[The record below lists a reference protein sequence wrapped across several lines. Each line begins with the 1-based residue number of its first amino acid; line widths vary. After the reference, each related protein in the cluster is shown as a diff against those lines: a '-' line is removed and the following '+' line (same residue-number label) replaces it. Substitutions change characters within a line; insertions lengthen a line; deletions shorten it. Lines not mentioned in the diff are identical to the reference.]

1 MTFGLIDYAILLTYL
16 AGMVWI
22 GFLFAGRQKTS
33 EDFFLAGRKLPWLA
47 VAMSMYASL
56 TSAVTY
62 MGLPGLA
69 YRSNVTLL
77 AVAVVSPLL
86 TPILIYLFYPVYRK
100 LNITTSYE
108 YIGVRFGE
116 TARKTSAVLFLLA
129 RLGWMATVIYAPA
142 LALSIATGLPL
153 LLSILLMGGIATLY
167 TVMGGLAAV
176 VWTDVAQF
184 ITLIGGAI
192 VVAIFLTHLSPDGVT
207 GIIAFARDNNHLQL
221 DGSISLFRMTL
232 TGVAISFFFQMMQD
246 YGTDQVTVQR
256 LLAVKTKG
264 GMAKA
269 ILFNAV
275 TDFCL
280 VCLLLFIG
288 LGLFAYYQQHPG
300 TLPEAIVGDQI
311 FPYFIAHVLP
321 TGLSGLLIAA
331 IFAAAMS
338 SMDSGI
344 NSMATVVV
352 NDFIFPMVG
361 KKDDRHTVR
370 LARILTTVFGTLAT
384 ALSIYLFFFSKSKG
398 IIETFATFMGLFSAP
413 VLALFLL
420 GLLTK
425 RGSFVAWIP
434 AAILSIVF
442 TGWLQSTEVSW
453 IWYFPVGFG
462 ISFAGAWL
470 FSQIKRPS
478 CTKKGKPLQA
488 SPSDTNRV

>member
-1 MTFGLIDYAILLTYL
+1 MQFGPIDYTILLIYL
-16 AGMVWI
+16 AAMVWI
-22 GFLFAGRQKTS
+22 GFLFAGKQKTA
-33 EDFFLAGRKLPWLA
+33 EDFFLAGRKMPWLA

-86 TPILIYLFYPVYRK
+86 APILIFVFYPVYRK

-108 YIGVRFGE
+108 YIGIRFGE
-116 TARKTSAVLFLLA
+116 AARKTAASLFLCA

-153 LLSILLMGGIATLY
+153 VFSILTMGILATLY

-176 VWTDVAQF
+176 LWTDVVQF

-192 VVAIFLTHLSPDGVT
+192 VVAVFLVHFSPDGAA
-207 GIIAFARDNNHLQL
+207 GIIHFARENNHLQL
-221 DGSISLFRMTL
+221 DGSVSLWRMTL

-256 LLAVKTKG
+256 LLSTKTKG

-269 ILFNAV
+269 ILFNAG
-275 TDFCL
+275 TDFCI
-280 VCLLLFIG
+280 VSLLLFIG
-288 LGLFAYYQQHPG
+288 LGLFAYYQLNPG
-300 TLPEAIVGDQI
+300 ALPEAISGDKI

-352 NDFIFPMVG
+352 NDFIFP
-361 KKDDRHTVR
+361 
-370 LARILTTVFGTLAT
+370 
-384 ALSIYLFFFSKSKG
+384 
-398 IIETFATFMGLFSAP
+398 
-413 VLALFLL
+413 
-420 GLLTK
+420 
-425 RGSFVAWIP
+425 
-434 AAILSIVF
+434 
-442 TGWLQSTEVSW
+442 
-453 IWYFPVGFG
+453 
-462 ISFAGAWL
+462 
-470 FSQIKRPS
+470 
-478 CTKKGKPLQA
+478 
-488 SPSDTNRV
+488 

>member
-1 MTFGLIDYAILLTYL
+1 MQFGGIDYAILLIYL
-16 AGMVWI
+16 AAMVGI
-22 GFLFAGRQKTS
+22 GFLFAGKQKTA
-33 EDFFLAGRKLPWLA
+33 EDFFLAGRRMPWLA

-86 TPILIYLFYPVYRK
+86 APILIFVFYPVYRK
-100 LNITTSYE
+100 MNITTSYE
-108 YIGVRFGE
+108 YIGIRFGAP
-116 TARKTSAVLFLLA
+116 ARKTAAALFLFA

-153 LLSILLMGGIATLY
+153 VFSILTMGILATLY

-176 VWTDVAQF
+176 LWTDVVQF
-184 ITLIGGAI
+184 VTLIGGAI
-192 VVAIFLTHLSPDGVT
+192 VVAVFLIHFSPDGAA

-221 DGSISLFRMTL
+221 DGSISLWRMTL

-256 LLAVKTKG
+256 LLSTKTKG

-269 ILFNAV
+269 ILFNAG
-275 TDFCL
+275 TDFCI
-280 VCLLLFIG
+280 VSLLLFIG
-288 LGLFAYYQQHPG
+288 LGLFAYYQLNPG
-300 TLPEAIVGDQI
+300 ALPEAISGDKI

-352 NDFIFPMVG
+352 NDFIG
-361 KKDDRHTVR
+361 EGQNAVR
-370 LARILTTVFGTLAT
+370 RARIVTAGLGVLAT
-384 ALSIYLFFFSKSKG
+384 ALSVWLFFFSRAEG

-420 GLLTK
+420 GLLTQ
-425 RGSFVAWIP
+425 RGSFKAWIP
-434 AAILSIVF
+434 AAALSLAV

-453 IWYFPVGFG
+453 IWYFPSGFFTSFVGG
-462 ISFAGAWL
+462 WILSRI
-470 FSQIKRPS
+470 QRP
-478 CTKKGKPLQA
+478 A
-488 SPSDTNRV
+488 SL

>member
-1 MTFGLIDYAILLTYL
+1 MHFGGIDYAILLIYL
-16 AGMVWI
+16 AIMVWI
-22 GFLFAGRQKTS
+22 GFLFAGRQKTA
-33 EDFFLAGRKLPWLA
+33 EDFFLAGRRMPWLA

-86 TPILIYLFYPVYRK
+86 APILIFVFYPIYRK

-108 YIGVRFGE
+108 YIGIRFGAP
-116 TARKTSAVLFLLA
+116 ARKTAAALFLFA

-153 LLSILLMGGIATLY
+153 IASILTMGVLATLY

-176 VWTDVAQF
+176 LWTDVVQF

-192 VVAIFLTHLSPDGVT
+192 VVAVFLIHFSPDGAA
-207 GIIAFARDNNHLQL
+207 GILAFARDNNHLQL
-221 DGSISLFRMTL
+221 DGSISLWRMTL

-256 LLAVKTKG
+256 LLSTKTKG

-269 ILFNAV
+269 ILFNAG
-275 TDFCL
+275 TDFCI
-280 VCLLLFIG
+280 VSLLLFIG
-288 LGLFAYYQQHPG
+288 LGLFAYYQLNPG
-300 TLPEAIVGDQI
+300 ALPDAISGDKI

-352 NDFIFPMVG
+352 NDFIFPIIG
-361 KKDDRHTVR
+361 RNRFSDSSTVR
-370 LARILTTVFGTLAT
+370 LARIVTAGLGVLAT
-384 ALSIYLFFFSKSKG
+384 ALSAYLFFFSKAEG
-398 IIETFATFMGLFSAP
+398 IIVSA
-413 VLALFLL
+413 
-420 GLLTK
+420 
-425 RGSFVAWIP
+425 RR
-434 AAILSIVF
+434 
-442 TGWLQSTEVSW
+442 ST
-453 IWYFPVGFG
+453 P
-462 ISFAGAWL
+462 
-470 FSQIKRPS
+470 
-478 CTKKGKPLQA
+478 
-488 SPSDTNRV
+488 

>member
-1 MTFGLIDYAILLTYL
+1 MTFGGIDYAILLIYL
-16 AGMVWI
+16 AAMVGI
-22 GFLFAGRQKTS
+22 GLLFAGRQKTA
-33 EDFFLAGRKLPWLA
+33 EDFFLAGRRMPWLA

-86 TPILIYLFYPVYRK
+86 APILIFVFYPVYRR
-100 LNITTSYE
+100 LGITTSYQ
-108 YIGVRFGE
+108 YIGIRFGAAAQK
-116 TARKTSAVLFLLA
+116 TAAALFLLA

-142 LALSIATGLPL
+142 MALSIATGLPL
-153 LLSILLMGGIATLY
+153 LASILTMGLLATLY
-167 TVMGGLAAV
+167 TVAGGLAAV
-176 VWTDVAQF
+176 LWTDVVQF
-184 ITLIGGAI
+184 VTLIGGAV
-192 VVAIFLTHLSPDGVT
+192 VVALFLVHFAPDGAS
-207 GIIAFARDNNHLQL
+207 GIIAFAKENNHLQL

-256 LLAVKTKG
+256 LLSTKSKG

-269 ILFNAV
+269 IVFNSAV
-275 TDFCL
+275 DFCIIS
-280 VCLLLFIG
+280 LLLFIG
-288 LGLFAYYQQHPG
+288 LGLFAFYQSG
-300 TLPEAIVGDQI
+300 VAALPPDIGGDQI

-321 TGLSGLLIAA
+321 SGLSGLLIAA

-361 KKDDRHTVR
+361 KKEEQSAVR
-370 LARILTTVFGTLAT
+370 LARTVTALLGVLAT
-384 ALSIYLFFFSKSKG
+384 ALSTWLFYFTEAEG
-398 IIETFATFMGLFSAP
+398 IIEMFATFMGLFSAP

-420 GLLTK
+420 GLLTRK
-425 RGSFVAWIP
+425 GCFRAWIP
-434 AAILSIVF
+434 AAVLGIAL
-442 TGWLQSTEVSW
+442 TAWLQSTEVSW
-453 IWYFPVGFG
+453 IWYFP
-462 ISFAGAWL
+462 AGLLTTLVTSL
-470 FSQIKRPS
+470 FLSLLPARP
-478 CTKKGKPLQA
+478 A
-488 SPSDTNRV
+488 H

>member
-1 MTFGLIDYAILLTYL
+1 MQFGSIDYTILLIYL
-16 AGMVWI
+16 AAMVWI
-22 GFLFAGRQKTS
+22 GLRFAGRQKTAD
-33 EDFFLAGRKLPWLA
+33 DFFLAGHNMPWLA

-86 TPILIYLFYPVYRK
+86 APILIFVFYPVYRK

-108 YIGVRFGE
+108 YIGIRFGE
-116 TARKTSAVLFLLA
+116 SARKTAAMLFLLA

-153 LLSILLMGGIATLY
+153 IASILTMGVLATLY
-167 TVMGGLAAV
+167 TVAGGLAAV
-176 VWTDVAQF
+176 LWTDVVQF
-184 ITLIGGAI
+184 VMLIGGAI
-192 VVAIFLTHLSPDGVT
+192 FVAVFLTRLCPDGVS
-207 GIIAFARDNNHLQL
+207 GIIHFARDNDHLQL
-221 DGSISLFRMTL
+221 DGSISLWRMTL

-256 LLAVKTKG
+256 LMATKTKG

-269 ILFNAV
+269 IVFNSTV
-275 TDFCL
+275 DFFIIT
-280 VCLLLFIG
+280 LLLFIG
-288 LGLFAYYQQHPG
+288 LGLFAYYQLNPD
-300 TLPEAIVGDQI
+300 TLPEAISGDKI

-321 TGLSGLLIAA
+321 VGLSGLLIAA

-352 NDFIFPMVG
+352 NDFISPMFG
-361 KKDDRHTVR
+361 KRNDGETVR
-370 LARILTTVFGTLAT
+370 LARIVTAALGILAT
-384 ALSIYLFFFSKSKG
+384 ALSIYLFFVSKAEG

-425 RGSFVAWIP
+425 RGSFKAWIP
-434 AAILSIVF
+434 AAVVSIVATF
-442 TGWLQSTEVSW
+442 WMQTTEISW
-453 IWYFPVGFG
+453 IWYFPAGFA
-462 ISFAGAWL
+462 ISFIGGWVLSFWVDTRSRIREA
-470 FSQIKRPS
+470 RP
-478 CTKKGKPLQA
+478 TIYLL
-488 SPSDTNRV
+488 R

>member
-1 MTFGLIDYAILLTYL
+1 MQFGGIDYVILLVYL
-16 AGMVWI
+16 AAMVWI
-22 GFLFAGRQKTS
+22 GFRFAGRQKTP
-33 EDFFLAGRKLPWLA
+33 EDFFLAGRKMPWIA

-86 TPILIYLFYPVYRK
+86 APVLIYVFYPVYRR
-100 LNITTSYE
+100 LGITTSYE
-108 YIGVRFGE
+108 YIGIRFGA
-116 TARKTSAVLFLLA
+116 TARKTAAALFLFA

-153 LLSILLMGGIATLY
+153 LISILLMGGIATLY

-176 VWTDVAQF
+176 IWTDVAQF
-184 ITLIGGAI
+184 ITLIGGAMI
-192 VVAIFLTHLSPDGVT
+192 VALFLTRLSPDGAA
-207 GIIAFARDNNHLQL
+207 GIITFARDSNHLQL
-221 DGSISLFRMTL
+221 DGSVSLFRMTL

-256 LLAVKTKG
+256 LLAVKTKSG
-264 GMAKA
+264 TVKA
-269 ILFNAV
+269 ILFNAA
-275 TDFCL
+275 TDFFIIS
-280 VCLLLFIG
+280 LLLFIG
-288 LGLFAYYQQHPG
+288 LGLFAYYQQNPG
-300 TLPEAIVGDQI
+300 ALPEAISGDRI

-321 TGLSGLLIAA
+321 SGLSGLLIAA

-344 NSMATVVV
+344 NSMATVVI
-352 NDFIFPMVG
+352 NDFIAPSGG
-361 KKDDRHTVR
+361 KAQQESGSVLR
-370 LARILTTVFGTLAT
+370 LARLLTAVFGALAT
-384 ALSIYLFFFSKSKG
+384 ALAVYLFFFSGTKG

-425 RGSFVAWIP
+425 RGLFKAWIP
-434 AAILSIVF
+434 AALAGIVF
-442 TGWLQSTEVSW
+442 TAWLQTTDVSW
-453 IWYFPVGFG
+453 IWYFPAGFAVT
-462 ISFAGAWL
+462 FAAAWTGSML
-470 FSQIKRPS
+470 FSRP
-478 CTKKGKPLQA
+478 
-488 SPSDTNRV
+488 V

>member
-1 MTFGLIDYAILLTYL
+1 MNFGILNFSILLAYL
-16 AGMVWI
+16 AVMVWI
-22 GFLFAGRQKTS
+22 GLRFAGRQKTAD
-33 EDFFLAGRKLPWLA
+33 DFFLAGRNMPWLA

-86 TPILIYLFYPVYRK
+86 APILITVFYPVYRK

-108 YIGVRFGE
+108 YIGIRFGPA
-116 TARKTSAVLFLLA
+116 ARKTAAALFLLA

-142 LALSIATGLPL
+142 MALSIATGLPL
-153 LLSILLMGGIATLY
+153 LASILLMGLLATLY
-167 TVMGGLAAV
+167 TVAGGLAAV
-176 VWTDVAQF
+176 LWTDVVQF
-184 ITLIGGAI
+184 VMLIGGAI
-192 VVAIFLTHLSPDGVT
+192 FVAAVLCAKHPDGAS
-207 GIIAFARDNNHLQL
+207 GILSFAQTHDHLQL
-221 DGSISLFRMTL
+221 DGSISLWRMTL

-256 LLAVKTKG
+256 LLATKTKR

-269 ILFNAV
+269 ILFNAGV
-275 TDFCL
+275 DFCIIT
-280 VCLLLFIG
+280 LLLFIG
-288 LGLFAYYQQHPG
+288 LGLFAYYQLNPG
-300 TLPEAIVGDQI
+300 LLPEHISGDKI
-311 FPYFIAHVLP
+311 FPYFIVSALP
-321 TGLSGLLIAA
+321 AGISGLLIAA

-352 NDFIFPMVG
+352 NDFTGEGDHVI
-361 KKDDRHTVR
+361 KR
-370 LARILTTVFGTLAT
+370 ARIVTAALGILAT
-384 ALSIYLFFFSKSKG
+384 GLSVLLFFVAKAEG

-425 RGSFVAWIP
+425 RGRFGAWVP
-434 AAILSIVF
+434 AAAIGISSTL
-442 TGWLQSTEVSW
+442 WLQQATDVSW
-453 IWYFPVGFG
+453 IWYFPAGFSVTFG
-462 ISFAGAWL
+462 LSLIFSL
-470 FSQIKRPS
+470 FQK
-478 CTKKGKPLQA
+478 
-488 SPSDTNRV
+488 NRHAQTA

>member
-1 MTFGLIDYAILLTYL
+1 MHFGGIDYAILLIYL
-16 AGMVWI
+16 VAMVGI
-22 GFLFAGRQKTS
+22 GFLFAGKQKTA
-33 EDFFLAGRKLPWLA
+33 EDFFLAGRKMPWLA

-86 TPILIYLFYPVYRK
+86 APILIFVFYPVYRK

-108 YIGVRFGE
+108 YIGIRFGE
-116 TARKTSAVLFLLA
+116 AARKTAAALFLFA

-153 LLSILLMGGIATLY
+153 VFSILTMGILATLY

-176 VWTDVAQF
+176 LWTDVVQF

-192 VVAIFLTHLSPDGVT
+192 VVAVFLVHFSPNGAT
-207 GIIAFARDNNHLQL
+207 GIIAFARENNHLQL
-221 DGSISLFRMTL
+221 DGSISLWRMTL

-256 LLAVKTKG
+256 LLSTKTKG

-269 ILFNAV
+269 ILFNAG
-275 TDFCL
+275 TDFCI
-280 VCLLLFIG
+280 VSLLLFIG
-288 LGLFAYYQQHPG
+288 LGLFAYYQLNPG
-300 TLPEAIVGDQI
+300 ALPENISGDKI

-352 NDFIFPMVG
+352 TDFIFPMFG
-361 KKDDRHTVR
+361 KKDDKQTVR
-370 LARILTTVFGTLAT
+370 LARIVTALLGVLAT
-384 ALSIYLFFFSKSKG
+384 ALSVYLFFMSSAKG

-413 VLALFLL
+413 VLALFLI

-425 RGSFVAWIP
+425 RGSFKAWIP
-434 AAILSIVF
+434 AAVLSIAF
-442 TGWLQSTEVSW
+442 TGWMQTTEISW
-453 IWYFPVGFG
+453 IWYFPAGFAITFG
-462 ISFAGAWL
+462 GAWAGSML
-470 FSQIKRPS
+470 F
-478 CTKKGKPLQA
+478 
-488 SPSDTNRV
+488 NRSV

>member
-1 MTFGLIDYAILLTYL
+1 MSFSPLDTAILLIYL
-16 AGMVWI
+16 AAMVWI
-22 GFLFAGRQKTS
+22 GFLFAGRQKTA
-33 EDFFLAGRKLPWLA
+33 EDFFLAGRKMPWLA

-69 YRSNVTLL
+69 YRNNVTLL

-86 TPILIYLFYPVYRK
+86 APVLIFVFYPTYRK
-100 LNITTSYE
+100 LGITTSYE
-108 YIGVRFGE
+108 YIGIRFGA
-116 TARKTSAVLFLLA
+116 TARRTAASLFILA

-153 LLSILLMGGIATLY
+153 VFSILTMGLLATLY

-176 VWTDVAQF
+176 LWTDVVQF

-192 VVAIFLTHLSPDGVT
+192 AVAMFLINFSPNGAA
-207 GIIAFARDNNHLQL
+207 GIIAFARDHNHLQL
-221 DGSISLFRMTL
+221 DGTISLWRMTL

-256 LLAVKTKG
+256 LIATKTRK

-269 ILFNAV
+269 ILFNAG

-280 VCLLLFIG
+280 VSLLLFIG
-288 LGLFAYYQQHPG
+288 LGLFAYYQTHPG
-300 TLPEAIVGDQI
+300 ALPDAISGDKI

-352 NDFIFPMVG
+352 NDFIFPILG
-361 KKDDRHTVR
+361 KEKLEGATVIR
-370 LARILTTVFGTLAT
+370 LARIVTALLGVLAT
-384 ALSIYLFFFSKSKG
+384 ALSVYLFFVTRAKG
-398 IIETFATFMGLFSAP
+398 IIETFATFMGLFNAP

-420 GLLTK
+420 GLLT
-425 RGSFVAWIP
+425 RQGRFRAWIP
-434 AAILSIVF
+434 AAVLGIGF
-442 TGWLQSTEVSW
+442 TGWLQFTTVSW
-453 IWYFPVGFG
+453 IWYFPSGFL
-462 ISFAGAWL
+462 ITFAGSL
-470 FSQIKRPS
+470 LLSQIFTRS
-478 CTKKGKPLQA
+478 
-488 SPSDTNRV
+488 NRLNNR

>member
-1 MTFGLIDYAILLTYL
+1 MQFGPIDYAMLLIYL
-16 AGMVWI
+16 AAMVWV
-22 GFLFAGRQKTS
+22 GFLFADKQKTS
-33 EDFFLAGRKLPWLA
+33 EDFFLAGRNMPWLA

-86 TPILIYLFYPVYRK
+86 APVLIYVFYPVYRK
-100 LNITTSYE
+100 LGITTSYE
-108 YIGVRFGE
+108 YIGIRFGE
-116 TARKTSAVLFLLA
+116 TARKTAAALFLLA

-153 LLSILLMGGIATLY
+153 LISILLMGGIATLY

-176 VWTDVAQF
+176 IWTDVAQF

-192 VVAIFLTHLSPDGVT
+192 VVALFLIRLSPDGAT
-207 GIIAFARDNNHLQL
+207 GIITFARDNNHLQL

-256 LLAVKTKG
+256 LLSTRTKG

-288 LGLFAYYQQHPG
+288 LGLFSYYQQNPG
-300 TLPEAIVGDQI
+300 ALPEGISGDRI
-311 FPYFIAHVLP
+311 FPYFVAHVLP
-321 TGLSGLLIAA
+321 TGLSGLLVAA

-344 NSMATVVV
+344 NSMATVVI
-352 NDFIFPMVG
+352 NDFILPAGGNTQQESGSVL
-361 KKDDRHTVR
+361 R
-370 LARILTTVFGTLAT
+370 LARILTAVFGLLAT
-384 ALSIYLFFFSKSKG
+384 ALAAYLFFFSKTRG

-425 RGSFVAWIP
+425 RGSFTAWIP
-434 AAILSIVF
+434 AALAGIAF
-442 TGWLQSTEVSW
+442 TGWLQTTDVSW
-453 IWYFPVGFG
+453 IWYFPAGFAVT
-462 ISFAGAWL
+462 FTAAWTRSLL
-470 FSQIKRPS
+470 FSRP
-478 CTKKGKPLQA
+478 A
-488 SPSDTNRV
+488 

>member
-1 MTFGLIDYAILLTYL
+1 MQFGGIDYAILLIYL
-16 AGMVWI
+16 AAMVWI
-22 GFLFAGRQKTS
+22 GFLFAGKQKTA
-33 EDFFLAGRKLPWLA
+33 EDFFLAGRKMPWLA

-86 TPILIYLFYPVYRK
+86 APILIFVFYPVYRK

-108 YIGVRFGE
+108 YIGIRFGAA
-116 TARKTSAVLFLLA
+116 ARKTAAALFLFA

-153 LLSILLMGGIATLY
+153 VFSILTMGLLATLY

-176 VWTDVAQF
+176 LWTDVVQF
-184 ITLIGGAI
+184 ITLIGGAM
-192 VVAIFLTHLSPDGVT
+192 VMAVFLVHLSPDGAA
-207 GIIAFARDNNHLQL
+207 GIIAFARDKNHLQL
-221 DGSISLFRMTL
+221 DGSVSLWRMTL

-256 LLAVKTKG
+256 LLSTKTKG

-269 ILFNAV
+269 ILFNAA

-280 VCLLLFIG
+280 VSLLLFIG
-288 LGLFAYYQQHPG
+288 LGLFAYYQLNPG
-300 TLPEAIVGDQI
+300 ALPEAISGDQI

-321 TGLSGLLIAA
+321 TGLSGLLVAA

-352 NDFIFPMVG
+352 NDFVFPMVG
-361 KKDDRHTVR
+361 NKGDARTVR
-370 LARILTTVFGTLAT
+370 LARIVTALLGVLAT
-384 ALSIYLFFFSKSKG
+384 ALSVWLFYVSRAEG

-420 GLLTK
+420 GLLTR
-425 RGSFVAWIP
+425 RGSFKAWIP
-434 AAILSIVF
+434 AAALSIAF

-453 IWYFPVGFG
+453 IWYFPSGFL
-462 ISFAGAWL
+462 ISFVGGWGLSRVARI
-470 FSQIKRPS
+470 SRIKS
-478 CTKKGKPLQA
+478 KH
-488 SPSDTNRV
+488 

>member
-1 MTFGLIDYAILLTYL
+1 MQFGPIDYTILLIYL
-16 AGMVWI
+16 VAMVWI
-22 GFLFAGRQKTS
+22 GLRFAGRQKTAD
-33 EDFFLAGRKLPWLA
+33 DFFLAGRKMPWLA

-86 TPILIYLFYPVYRK
+86 APVLIFVFYPVYRK

-108 YIGVRFGE
+108 YIGIRFGE
-116 TARKTSAVLFLLA
+116 SARKTAAALFLLA

-153 LLSILLMGGIATLY
+153 VASILTMGILATLY
-167 TVMGGLAAV
+167 TVAGGLAAV
-176 VWTDVAQF
+176 LWTDVAQF

-192 VVAIFLTHLSPDGVT
+192 LVAVFLTRLSPDGFS
-207 GIIAFARDNNHLQL
+207 GIIHFARDNDHLQL
-221 DGSISLFRMTL
+221 DGSISLWRMTL

-256 LLAVKTKG
+256 LLSTKTKG

-269 ILFNAV
+269 IVFNSAV
-275 TDFCL
+275 DFCIIT
-280 VCLLLFIG
+280 LLLFIG
-288 LGLFAYYQQHPG
+288 LGLFAYYQLNPD
-300 TLPEAIVGDQI
+300 TLPESISGDQI

-321 TGLSGLLIAA
+321 VGLSGLLIAA

-361 KKDDRHTVR
+361 KKEDGETVR
-370 LARILTTVFGTLAT
+370 LARWVTAGLGALAT
-384 ALSIYLFFFSKSKG
+384 ALSIYLFFVSKAEG

-425 RGSFVAWIP
+425 RGLFKAWIP
-434 AAILSIVF
+434 AAAVSIGVTF
-442 TGWLQSTEVSW
+442 WMQTTEISW
-453 IWYFPVGFG
+453 IWYFPFGFA
-462 ISFAGAWL
+462 ISFIGSWIL
-470 FSQIKRPS
+470 SWITRP
-478 CTKKGKPLQA
+478 A
-488 SPSDTNRV
+488 R

>member
-1 MTFGLIDYAILLTYL
+1 MKFGLFDMVILLIYL
-16 AGMVWI
+16 AAMVWI
-22 GFLFAGRQKTS
+22 GFRFAGRQKTS
-33 EDFFLAGRKLPWLA
+33 EDFFLAGRNMPWLA

-86 TPILIYLFYPVYRK
+86 APILIYLFYPVYRK
-100 LNITTSYE
+100 LGITTSYE
-108 YIGVRFGE
+108 YIGIRFGA
-116 TARKTSAVLFLLA
+116 TARKTAAALFLLA

-153 LLSILLMGGIATLY
+153 LVSILLMGGIATLY

-176 VWTDVAQF
+176 LWTDVAQF

-192 VVAIFLTHLSPDGVT
+192 VVALFLIRLSPDGAA
-207 GIIAFARDNNHLQL
+207 GIITFAGNNNHLQL

-256 LLAVKTKG
+256 LLSTRTKG

-280 VCLLLFIG
+280 VSLLLFIG

-300 TLPEAIVGDQI
+300 ALPEAISGDQI

-344 NSMATVVV
+344 NSMATVIV
-352 NDFIFPMVG
+352 NDFIFPVVG
-361 KKDDRHTVR
+361 KEKLEGRPVVR
-370 LARILTTVFGTLAT
+370 LARILTALLGLLAT
-384 ALSIYLFFFSKSKG
+384 ALSVYLFLFSGKEG

-425 RGSFVAWIP
+425 RGLFIAWVP
-434 AAILSIVF
+434 AAAISIGF
-442 TGWLQSTEVSW
+442 TAWLQFTEVSW
-453 IWYFPVGFG
+453 IWYFPSGFA
-462 ISFAGAWL
+462 ITFAGAWI
-470 FSQIKRPS
+470 FSWRRRS
-478 CTKKGKPLQA
+478 AG
-488 SPSDTNRV
+488 

>member
-1 MTFGLIDYAILLTYL
+1 MHFGGIDYAILLIYL
-16 AGMVWI
+16 AAMVWI
-22 GFLFAGRQKTS
+22 GFLFSGKQKTAD
-33 EDFFLAGRKLPWLA
+33 DFFLAGRNMPWLA

-62 MGLPGLA
+62 IGLPGLA

-86 TPILIYLFYPVYRK
+86 APVLIYVFYPVYRK

-108 YIGVRFGE
+108 YIGIRFGAA
-116 TARKTSAVLFLLA
+116 ARKTAATLFLFS

-153 LLSILLMGGIATLY
+153 VFSILTMGLLATLY

-176 VWTDVAQF
+176 LWTDVVQF

-192 VVAIFLTHLSPDGVT
+192 IVAVFLVHLSPDGAA
-207 GIIAFARDNNHLQL
+207 GIVHFARDNNHLQL

-256 LLAVKTKG
+256 LLSTKTKG

-269 ILFNAV
+269 ILFNAGI
-275 TDFCL
+275 DFLL
-280 VCLLLFIG
+280 VSLLLFIG
-288 LGLFAYYQQHPG
+288 LGLFAYYQSNPG
-300 TLPEAIVGDQI
+300 ALPETITGDRI

-352 NDFIFPMVG
+352 NDFVFPMVG
-361 KKDDRHTVR
+361 KNKFNDASTVR
-370 LARILTTVFGTLAT
+370 LARIVTALLGLLAT
-384 ALSIYLFFFSKSKG
+384 ILSVYLFFFSKAEG
-398 IIETFATFMGLFSAP
+398 IIETFAMFMGLFSAP

-420 GLLTK
+420 GLLTR

-434 AAILSIVF
+434 AAAVSIGF
-442 TGWLQSTEVSW
+442 TGWLQTTDVSW
-453 IWYFPVGFG
+453 IWYFPAGFA
-462 ISFAGAWL
+462 ITFTGAWIL
-470 FSQIKRPS
+470 SQMITRS
-478 CTKKGKPLQA
+478 
-488 SPSDTNRV
+488 NRLNSR

>member
-1 MTFGLIDYAILLTYL
+1 MSFSRVDYIILLIYL
-16 AGMVWI
+16 ATMVWI
-22 GFLFAGRQKTS
+22 GLRFAGKQKTTD
-33 EDFFLAGRKLPWLA
+33 DFFLAGRKMPWLA

-86 TPILIYLFYPVYRK
+86 APILIFVFYPVYRK
-100 LNITTSYE
+100 MGITTSYE
-108 YIGVRFGE
+108 YIGIRFGAAARR
-116 TARKTSAVLFLLA
+116 TAAALFLLA

-142 LALSIATGLPL
+142 MALSIATGRPL
-153 LLSILLMGGIATLY
+153 IASILLMGLLATLY
-167 TVMGGLAAV
+167 TVAGGLAAV
-176 VWTDVAQF
+176 LWTDVVQF
-184 ITLIGGAI
+184 ITLIGGAV
-192 VVAIFLTHLSPDGVT
+192 VVAGFLIHLSPDGAA
-207 GIIAFARDNNHLQL
+207 GIIDYARDHHHLQL

-256 LLAVKTKG
+256 LLSARTKS

-269 ILFNAV
+269 ILFNAA
-275 TDFCL
+275 TDFFI
-280 VCLLLFIG
+280 VSLLLFIG
-288 LGLFAYYQQHPG
+288 LGLFAYYRMHPEA
-300 TLPEAIVGDQI
+300 LPEAISGDRI

-352 NDFIFPMVG
+352 SDFIFPILG
-361 KKDDRHTVR
+361 KKDDRRAVR
-370 LARILTTVFGTLAT
+370 LARVVTALLGLLAT
-384 ALSIYLFFFSKSKG
+384 ALSIYLFFVSKAGG

-420 GLLTK
+420 GLLTQ
-425 RGSFVAWIP
+425 RGSFAAWIP
-434 AAILSIVF
+434 AAIVSIGF
-442 TGWLQSTEVSW
+442 NIWLHRTAVSW
-453 IWYFPVGFG
+453 IWYFPSGFLVAF
-462 ISFAGAWL
+462 IGAWAISIL
-470 FSQIKRPS
+470 SSRYL
-478 CTKKGKPLQA
+478 KGE
-488 SPSDTNRV
+488 STG

>member
-1 MTFGLIDYAILLTYL
+1 
-16 AGMVWI
+16 MV
-22 GFLFAGRQKTS
+22 
-33 EDFFLAGRKLPWLA
+33 
-47 VAMSMYASL
+47 
-56 TSAVTY
+56 
-62 MGLPGLA
+62 
-69 YRSNVTLL
+69 
-77 AVAVVSPLL
+77 VAVF
-86 TPILIYLFYPVYRK
+86 LI
-100 LNITTSYE
+100 
-108 YIGVRFGE
+108 
-116 TARKTSAVLFLLA
+116 
-129 RLGWMATVIYAPA
+129 
-142 LALSIATGLPL
+142 
-153 LLSILLMGGIATLY
+153 
-167 TVMGGLAAV
+167 
-176 VWTDVAQF
+176 
-184 ITLIGGAI
+184 
-192 VVAIFLTHLSPDGVT
+192 HLSPDGVT
-207 GIIAFARDNNHLQL
+207 GIIAFAKDNNHLQL

-280 VCLLLFIG
+280 VSLLLFIG

-300 TLPEAIVGDQI
+300 ALPEAISGDQI

-352 NDFIFPMVG
+352 NDFIFPMAG
-361 KKDDRHTVR
+361 KKSERHTVR
-370 LARILTTVFGTLAT
+370 LARILTTVFGALAT
-384 ALSIYLFFFSKSKG
+384 ALSVYLFFFSKSKG

-425 RGSFVAWIP
+425 RGSFIAWIP
-434 AAILSIVF
+434 AAILSLAF

-453 IWYFPVGFG
+453 IWYFPAGFG
-462 ISFAGAWL
+462 VSFAGAWL
-470 FSQIKRPS
+470 FSQIKRPLH
-478 CTKKGKPLQA
+478 TKKGKPLQT
-488 SPSDTNRV
+488 SPSETQTAVKPR

>member
-1 MTFGLIDYAILLTYL
+1 MQFGTIDYTILLIYL
-16 AGMVWI
+16 VAMVWI
-22 GFLFAGRQKTS
+22 GLRFAGRQKTA
-33 EDFFLAGRKLPWLA
+33 EDFFLAGRNMPWLA

-86 TPILIYLFYPVYRK
+86 APVLIFVFYPVYRK

-108 YIGVRFGE
+108 YIGIRFGE
-116 TARKTSAVLFLLA
+116 TARKTAAALFLLA

-153 LLSILLMGGIATLY
+153 IASILTMGILATLY
-167 TVMGGLAAV
+167 TVAGGLAAV
-176 VWTDVAQF
+176 LWTDVVQF
-184 ITLIGGAI
+184 ITLIGGA
-192 VVAIFLTHLSPDGVT
+192 VLVAVFLVHFSPDGFT
-207 GIIAFARDNNHLQL
+207 GIIHFARDNNHLQL
-221 DGSISLFRMTL
+221 DGSISLWRMTL

-256 LLAVKTKG
+256 LLSTRSKG
-264 GMAKA
+264 GMARA
-269 ILFNAV
+269 ILFNSV
-275 TDFCL
+275 VDFCIIT
-280 VCLLLFIG
+280 LLLFIG
-288 LGLFAYYQQHPG
+288 LGLFAYYQLNPDS
-300 TLPEAIVGDQI
+300 LPEAISGDKI

-344 NSMATVVV
+344 NSMATVIV

-361 KKDDRHTVR
+361 KKEGGETVR
-370 LARILTTVFGTLAT
+370 LARWVTAGLGALAT
-384 ALSIYLFFFSKSKG
+384 ALSIYLFFVSKAEG

-413 VLALFLL
+413 VLALFVL

-425 RGSFVAWIP
+425 RGLFKAWIP
-434 AAILSIVF
+434 AALVSIGF
-442 TGWLQSTEVSW
+442 TFWMQTTDVSW
-453 IWYFPVGFG
+453 IWYFPAGFA
-462 ISFAGAWL
+462 ISLIGACGGSLL
-470 FSQIKRPS
+470 F
-478 CTKKGKPLQA
+478 
-488 SPSDTNRV
+488 NRSA

>member
-1 MTFGLIDYAILLTYL
+1 MQFGPIDYTILLIYL
-16 AGMVWI
+16 VAMVWI
-22 GFLFAGRQKTS
+22 GLRFAGRQKTAD
-33 EDFFLAGRKLPWLA
+33 DFFLAGRNMPWLA

-86 TPILIYLFYPVYRK
+86 APVLIFVFYPVYRK

-108 YIGVRFGE
+108 YIGIRFGE
-116 TARKTSAVLFLLA
+116 SARKTAAALFLLA

-153 LLSILLMGGIATLY
+153 VASILTMGILATLY
-167 TVMGGLAAV
+167 TVAGGLAAV
-176 VWTDVAQF
+176 LWTDVAQF

-192 VVAIFLTHLSPDGVT
+192 LVAVFLTRLSPDGFS
-207 GIIAFARDNNHLQL
+207 GIIHFARDNDHLQL
-221 DGSISLFRMTL
+221 DGSISLWRMTL

-256 LLAVKTKG
+256 LLSTKTKG

-269 ILFNAV
+269 IVFNSAV
-275 TDFCL
+275 DFCIIT
-280 VCLLLFIG
+280 LLLFIG
-288 LGLFAYYQQHPG
+288 LGLFAYYQLNPD
-300 TLPEAIVGDQI
+300 TLPESISGDQI

-321 TGLSGLLIAA
+321 VGLSGLLIAA

-361 KKDDRHTVR
+361 KKEDGETVR
-370 LARILTTVFGTLAT
+370 LARWVTAGLGALAT
-384 ALSIYLFFFSKSKG
+384 ALSIYLFFISKAEG

-420 GLLTK
+420 GLLTQ
-425 RGSFVAWIP
+425 RGLFKAWIP
-434 AAILSIVF
+434 AALTSIGVTF
-442 TGWLQSTEVSW
+442 WMQTTEISW
-453 IWYFPVGFG
+453 IWYFPFGFA
-462 ISFAGAWL
+462 ISFIGSWIL
-470 FSQIKRPS
+470 SWITRP
-478 CTKKGKPLQA
+478 A
-488 SPSDTNRV
+488 R

>member
-1 MTFGLIDYAILLTYL
+1 MQFGTLDYAILLIYL
-16 AGMVWI
+16 AAMVWI
-22 GFLFAGRQKTS
+22 GFLFAGKQKTA

-86 TPILIYLFYPVYRK
+86 APILIFVFYPVYRK

-108 YIGVRFGE
+108 YIGLRFG
-116 TARKTSAVLFLLA
+116 TAARKTSAALFLLA

-153 LLSILLMGGIATLY
+153 VFSILTMGLLATLY

-176 VWTDVAQF
+176 VWTDVVQF
-184 ITLIGGAI
+184 ITLIGGAV
-192 VVAIFLTHLSPDGVT
+192 VVAVFLVRFSPDGAA
-207 GIIAFARDNNHLQL
+207 GILTFAKDNQHLQI
-221 DGSISLFRMTL
+221 DGSISLWRMTL

-256 LLAVKTKG
+256 LLSAKTKG

-269 ILFNAV
+269 ILFNAG
-275 TDFCL
+275 TDFCI
-280 VCLLLFIG
+280 VSLLLFIG
-288 LGLFAYYQQHPG
+288 LGLFAYYQLHPDA
-300 TLPEAIVGDQI
+300 LPAEISGDQI

-352 NDFIFPMVG
+352 NDFIGEGPNV
-361 KKDDRHTVR
+361 VR
-370 LARILTTVFGTLAT
+370 RARIVTALLGVLAT
-384 ALSIYLFFFSKSKG
+384 GLSIYLFYISQAKG

-425 RGSFVAWIP
+425 RGSFIAWIP
-434 AAILSIVF
+434 AALLSIGLTF
-442 TGWLQSTEVSW
+442 WLQTTDVSW
-453 IWYFPVGFG
+453 IWYFPVSFG
-462 ISFAGAWL
+462 VSFGVALL
-470 FSQIKRPS
+470 FSTVCPE
-478 CTKKGKPLQA
+478 KPYQKT
-488 SPSDTNRV
+488 SISGI

>member
-1 MTFGLIDYAILLTYL
+1 MQFGTLDYAILLIYL
-16 AGMVWI
+16 AAMVGI
-22 GFLFAGRQKTS
+22 GFWFAGKQKTA
-33 EDFFLAGRKLPWLA
+33 EDFFLAGRKMPWLA

-86 TPILIYLFYPVYRK
+86 APILILVFYPVYRK

-108 YIGVRFGE
+108 YIGIRFGE
-116 TARKTSAVLFLLA
+116 AARKTAAGLFLLA

-153 LLSILLMGGIATLY
+153 VFSILTMGILATLY

-176 VWTDVAQF
+176 LWTDVVQF
-184 ITLIGGAI
+184 VTLIGGAI
-192 VVAIFLTHLSPDGVT
+192 VVALFLIHFSPDGAA
-207 GIIAFARDNNHLQL
+207 GIITVARENKHLQL
-221 DGSISLFRMTL
+221 DGSISLWRMTL

-256 LLAVKTKG
+256 LLATKTKR

-269 ILFNAV
+269 ILFNAG
-275 TDFCL
+275 TDFCI
-280 VCLLLFIG
+280 VSLLLFIG
-288 LGLFAYYQQHPG
+288 LGLFAYYQINPG
-300 TLPEAIVGDQI
+300 ALPETISGDQI

-352 NDFIFPMVG
+352 NDFIFPMFG
-361 KKDDRHTVR
+361 KKDDGQSVR
-370 LARILTTVFGTLAT
+370 LARIVTALLGALAT
-384 ALSIYLFFFSKSKG
+384 ALSVYLFYRSSAKG

-425 RGSFVAWIP
+425 RGSFKAWIP
-434 AAILSIVF
+434 AAILSLAVTGGLQF
-442 TGWLQSTEVSW
+442 TNVSW
-453 IWYFPVGFG
+453 IWYFPCGFA
-462 ISFAGAWL
+462 ISFVGGWILSRTMTRAR
-470 FSQIKRPS
+470 Q
-478 CTKKGKPLQA
+478 
-488 SPSDTNRV
+488 